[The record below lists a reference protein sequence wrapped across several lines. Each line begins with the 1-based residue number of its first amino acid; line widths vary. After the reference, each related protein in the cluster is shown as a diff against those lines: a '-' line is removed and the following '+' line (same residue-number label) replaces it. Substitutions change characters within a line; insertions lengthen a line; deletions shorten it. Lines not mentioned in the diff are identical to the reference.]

1 MNNDFQDLMNS
12 LLEEQKELNARIAEA
27 KGQAIQQVQELINV
41 FQLKPED
48 LFNEVSSSV
57 QKVRRPAVMKYRL
70 PNGVEWSGR
79 GRMKKEF
86 EEYLIN
92 HELTEKDLDQF
103 KIKME
108 IL

>member
-1 MNNDFQDLMNS
+1 MNNDFQELMNS

-27 KGQAIQQVQELINV
+27 KEQAIQQVQELIDI
-41 FQLKPED
+41 FKLKPED
-48 LFNEVSSSV
+48 LFNEVSASAN
-57 QKVRRPAVMKYRL
+57 KVRRPAVMKYRL

-86 EEYLIN
+86 ETYLIN
-92 HELTEKDLDQF
+92 HGLTEKDLDQF

-108 IL
+108 II